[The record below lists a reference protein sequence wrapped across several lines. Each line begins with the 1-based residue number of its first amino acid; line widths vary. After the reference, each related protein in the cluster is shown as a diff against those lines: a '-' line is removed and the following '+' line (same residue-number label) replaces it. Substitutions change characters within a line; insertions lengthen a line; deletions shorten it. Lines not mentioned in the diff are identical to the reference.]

1 MEDKR
6 VGKSNRSKAICIT
19 VIVLLCIGLTSLFL
33 MEYRSRQ
40 YEPATKRLEEPHSRA
55 NGAAN

>member
-19 VIVLLCIGLTSLFL
+19 VIVLLCIGLTGLFL
-33 MEYRSRQ
+33 MEYRSAIR
-40 YEPATKRLEEPHSRA
+40 TGNKRLEEPHSRA

>member
-19 VIVLLCIGLTSLFL
+19 VIVLLCIGLTGLFL
-33 MEYRSRQ
+33 MEYRSGNTNRKQ
-40 YEPATKRLEEPHSRA
+40 KRLEEPHSRA